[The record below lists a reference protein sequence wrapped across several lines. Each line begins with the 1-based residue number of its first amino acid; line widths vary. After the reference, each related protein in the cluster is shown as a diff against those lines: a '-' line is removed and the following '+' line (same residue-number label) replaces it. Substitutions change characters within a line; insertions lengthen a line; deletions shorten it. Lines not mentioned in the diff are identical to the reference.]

1 MDISELA
8 EQVLRKIRAN
18 QPEGQLELERLWQ
31 DKEIVREF
39 DEHGYVLLWGS
50 VVNDFLAYYDD
61 AIEGILDKIPA
72 HYVPYSN
79 TELRIISQGDMSE
92 KSLKHIHM
100 AKKLTSVKDTSIEVD
115 ADEV

>member
-1 MDISELA
+1 MNISELA
-8 EQVLRKIRAN
+8 EQVLQKIRAN
-18 QPEGQLELERLWQ
+18 RTAGQLELERLWQ

-50 VVNDFLAYYDD
+50 VVNDFVAFYDD
-61 AIEGILDKIPA
+61 ALEGILDKIPA

-92 KSLKHIHM
+92 ESLRRIHM
-100 AKKLTSVKDTSIEVD
+100 AKKITSFKVTSIEVD
-115 ADEV
+115 VDEV